1 MKNKKEQNQDK
12 IGLFL
17 ELFTEDNNKL
27 KLDIK
32 NYLTKDDIDFI
43 IDILILTKEDDI
55 LNLKEK
61 LNQESE
67 AVDQVIE
74 TMTYFVTSYKDR
86 LKRFKSTIENP
97 NSGQ

>member
-17 ELFTEDNNKL
+17 ELFIEDNNKL

-32 NYLTKDDIDFI
+32 NYLTKDDIDSI
-43 IDILILTKEDDI
+43 IDILILTKENDI
-55 LNLKEK
+55 SEEK

-67 AVDQVIE
+67 AIDQVIE

-86 LKRFKSTIENP
+86 LKRFENIIDNP

>member
-43 IDILILTKEDDI
+43 IDILILTKENDI
-55 LNLKEK
+55 SKEK

-67 AVDQVIE
+67 AIDQVIE

>member
-17 ELFTEDNNKL
+17 ELFIEDNNKL

-43 IDILILTKEDDI
+43 IDILILTKENDI
-55 LNLKEK
+55 SREK

-67 AVDQVIE
+67 AIDQVIE
-74 TMTYFVTSYKDR
+74 TMAYFVTSYKDR
-86 LKRFKSTIENP
+86 LKRFENIIDNP

>member
-32 NYLTKDDIDFI
+32 NYLT
-43 IDILILTKEDDI
+43 
-55 LNLKEK
+55 
-61 LNQESE
+61 
-67 AVDQVIE
+67 
-74 TMTYFVTSYKDR
+74 SYKDR
-86 LKRFKSTIENP
+86 LKRFENIIDNP

>member
-43 IDILILTKEDDI
+43 IDILILTKENDI
-55 LNLKEK
+55 SKEK

-67 AVDQVIE
+67 AIDQVIE

-86 LKRFKSTIENP
+86 LKRFENIIDNP